1 MDPVIITRDGYIVGE
16 QSANLVAVLQEQCAK
31 TCPVITLDADHD
43 DPRMPQLV
51 EALDANYAAERGF

>member
-31 TCPVITLDADHD
+31 TCPVITLDADH
-43 DPRMPQLV
+43 
-51 EALDANYAAERGF
+51 ACAAGPYRR